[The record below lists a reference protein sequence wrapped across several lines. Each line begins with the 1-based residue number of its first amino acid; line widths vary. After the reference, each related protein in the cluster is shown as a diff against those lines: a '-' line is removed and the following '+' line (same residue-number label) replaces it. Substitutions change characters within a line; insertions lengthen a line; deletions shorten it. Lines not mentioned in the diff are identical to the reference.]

1 MNQFTFELFLQ
12 LIGIGSASGLLYL
25 DNSVLVI
32 SDDGS
37 DLYSYNLPQKEMEQI
52 RLYESDIRNNIP
64 KNVKTDFEA
73 IVNYNDLIYI
83 FGSGSTEN
91 RTKMIVMNRTQKVV
105 LRTVELADLYLTMQ
119 SFANI
124 NATDFNIE
132 GVVYD
137 GESWYFFQR
146 GNEGSGKN
154 GIFTIKGNIES
165 GEFSMLYNE
174 YKLPKI
180 GGIESSFTD
189 ATLVDNKIYF
199 LAAAEST
206 KNSYDD
212 GKVLGSLIGRLDL
225 RRMKVE
231 KTKIITD
238 TRKLEGIAVF
248 ENKQKEILFLICEDN
263 DNSTLQSDIFK
274 LTIRK

>member
-1 MNQFTFELFLQ
+1 MNRFTFELFLQ

-25 DNSVLVI
+25 ENSVLVI

-37 DLYSYNLPQKEMEQI
+37 DLYSYNLPQKEMELI

-64 KNVKTDFEA
+64 KKVKLDFEA
-73 IVNYNDLIYI
+73 IVTYNDLIYI

-91 RTKMIVMNRTQKVV
+91 RTKMIVVDRNQKVV

-119 SFANI
+119 SFGNI

-154 GIFTIKGNIES
+154 GIFTIKGDIES

-189 ATLVDNKIYF
+189 ATLVADKIYF

-225 RRMKVE
+225 RKMKVE
-231 KTKIITD
+231 KTKIITE
-238 TRKLEGIAVF
+238 TRKLEGITVF
-248 ENKQKEILFLICEDN
+248 ENKKKEIVFLICEDN

-274 LTIRK
+274 LTLRK

>member
-189 ATLVDNKIYF
+189 ATLVADKIYF